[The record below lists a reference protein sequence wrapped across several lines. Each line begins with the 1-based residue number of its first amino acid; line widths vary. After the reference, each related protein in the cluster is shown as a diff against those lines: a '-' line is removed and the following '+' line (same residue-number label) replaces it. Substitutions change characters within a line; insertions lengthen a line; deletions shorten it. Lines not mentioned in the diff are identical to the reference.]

1 MKNSITALMVMI
13 LVSFTLA
20 GSSAVAASGEV
31 VGTMEA
37 YLVSQS
43 ANGQEQFSP
52 AKRVTPGGVI
62 EYRVTYKNETQ
73 KSLSEFVINGKVPAN
88 TVFVDGQSR
97 TTVTAVLE
105 ADVAELGWVSL
116 PAFRDVTRDDGSV
129 QRIRVAPNEYGA
141 VRWRLKNSINPGR
154 KVMAVYRVRV
164 NK

>member
-1 MKNSITALMVMI
+1 MKKSITTLFVTAI
-13 LVSFTLA
+13 VSFGLA
-20 GSSAVAASGEV
+20 GTSALAASGDV

-37 YLVSQS
+37 YLVSHTAS
-43 ANGQEQFSP
+43 GEEQFSP
-52 AKRVTPGGVI
+52 AKRVIPGGII
-62 EYRVTYKNETQ
+62 EYRVTYKNES
-73 KSLSEFVINGKVPAN
+73 KAALSQFVINGKVPAN